1 MVEKGS
7 FYKWNYRW
15 KVLHCNR
22 YQWRCDVKTYFD
34 LQLKGRD
41 WWKPYLAYLILYYC
55 LYIPGSVLSKNPE
68 TAAASVVFNI
78 LTILF
83 FVLVY
88 PVFAVKLYRIF
99 CSKLF
104 FLNKSF
110 EFTGS
115 AGRLVSLA
123 VKGSLLSVVTI
134 GIYFPWFMRNLM
146 RFFYD
151 QTRWDGKPFVF
162 NGKGGTLLKYF
173 LLAFLIP
180 FIVLMVIVVTVTMN
194 GQSMLSAPGLAIAM
208 CSVIIVIFIPLY
220 ILMVKWQLCF
230 SYVGYDAAFRVKLV
244 NAAGYFLG
252 QIVLSI
258 VTLGLYI
265 PAAYIK
271 LYRYVANHVLFV
283 HRETGKEYPVGFDG
297 SLARNYGYFLLQFLL
312 LIVTLGLA
320 TPWVYAR
327 CGSRLANATFVEGV
341 AEQDSIEAPAN

>member
-1 MVEKGS
+1 M
-7 FYKWNYRW
+7 
-15 KVLHCNR
+15 
-22 YQWRCDVKTYFD
+22 KTYFD

-41 WWKPYLAYLILYYC
+41 WWKPYVAYLLMYYC
-55 LYIPGSVLSKNPE
+55 LNIPSSVLSKNPE
-68 TAAASVVFNI
+68 TAGASAVFSI

-115 AGRLVSLA
+115 AGRLISLA
-123 VKGSLLSVVTI
+123 VKGSLLSVVTL

-151 QTRWDGKPFVF
+151 QTLWDSKPFSF
-162 NGKGGTLLKYF
+162 TGKGGTLLKYF
-173 LLAFLIP
+173 LLAFILP
-180 FIVLMVIVVTVTMN
+180 FIVLMVIVVSVTMN
-194 GQSMLSAPGLAIAM
+194 GQGMLNSAGVAIAL
-208 CSVIIVIFIPLY
+208 CCFIIIVFIPLY
-220 ILMVKWQLCF
+220 ILMLKWQFCF
-230 SYVGYDAAFRVKLV
+230 SYDGYDAAFRAKLV

-258 VTLGLYI
+258 VTLGLYL

-271 LYRYVANHVLFV
+271 LYRYVANHVVFV
-283 HRETGKEYPVGFDG
+283 QRENGKEYPVGFDG

-327 CGSRLANATFVEGV
+327 CGSRLANATFIDGV
-341 AEQDSIEAPAN
+341 TEQGSIEAPVI